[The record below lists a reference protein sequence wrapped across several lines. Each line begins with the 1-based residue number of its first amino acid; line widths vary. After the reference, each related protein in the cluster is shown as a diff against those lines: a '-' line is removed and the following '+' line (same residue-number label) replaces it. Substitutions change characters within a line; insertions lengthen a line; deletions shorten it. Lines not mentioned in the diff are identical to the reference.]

1 MAVSPFFIQ
10 QRRRKSTRA
19 DFITYSQ
26 EEFVA
31 TVVKSATIQIERFEL
46 GPFGTNS
53 YIVRCLNTNDSVVID
68 APGDAPKI
76 CDRLKPTNPKYI
88 LMTHNHMDHTGA
100 LANLKSALN
109 IPIAAHAADAD
120 RLPIPSDTLLADGQ
134 EIAFGNICIAVL
146 HTPGHT
152 PGSLCFYTEGYL
164 ISGDT
169 LFPDGPGKTGSPS
182 DFKQI
187 VTSLRQKIFV
197 LPDDTRVFPGHG
209 DDTILGKEKHAF
221 EAFAARQHDPNLCG
235 DVTWS
240 KS

>member
-1 MAVSPFFIQ
+1 MAI
-10 QRRRKSTRA
+10 
-19 DFITYSQ
+19 
-26 EEFVA
+26 E
-31 TVVKSATIQIERFEL
+31 VKNEIIQIERYEL

-53 YIVRCLNTNDSVVID
+53 YILTCLKTGDSVIVD

-76 CDRLKPTNPKYI
+76 LGQLQHTNPKYI

-100 LANLKSALN
+100 LAELKSALN
-109 IPIAAHAADAD
+109 VPIAAHAADVD
-120 RLPIPSDTLLADGQ
+120 RLPLTPDLMLTDGDGVT
-134 EIAFGNICIAVL
+134 FGDIRFTVM

-169 LFPDGPGKTGSPS
+169 LFPDGPGKTGSPA

-187 VTSLRQKIFV
+187 VESLQSKIFV
-197 LPDDTRVFPGHG
+197 LPEDTRVFPGHG
-209 DDTILGKEKHAF
+209 GHTVLKKEKQAY
-221 EAFAARQHDPNLCG
+221 EAFAARSHDPNLCG
-235 DVTWS
+235 DVLWS